1 MSDNQPDIIRQE
13 IWENMLRGLA
23 KKPYE
28 NVTDS
33 SDLVDDSTSDGEFF
47 ANLKYLH
54 DNGLCDA
61 RMTRSLDGFWGWG
74 GATITTRG
82 LDYLRE
88 DGGLTAQLGVVTVK
102 LDADSIKALICSEV
116 DVAEGDASKKDG
128 IKHAVRALPA
138 EGLKVL
144 TGELVKSGLKNTP
157 HLLHWLGTAFHL

>member
-1 MSDNQPDIIRQE
+1 MSDSQPQTIRRE

-28 NVTDS
+28 NVTES
-33 SDLVDDSTSDGEFF
+33 SDFIDDSISNDEFF

-74 GATITTRG
+74 GAAITTRG
-82 LDYLRE
+82 LDYLKE

-102 LDADSIKALICSEV
+102 LDADSIKALICTQV
-116 DVAEGDASKKDG
+116 DAAEGDASKKDG

-157 HLLHWLGTAFHL
+157 DLLHWLGTAFHL